1 MLQILKKN
9 PNVLLETLQYFTF
22 LCKFIFHKDQKRSG
36 IINLI
41 SGESLGK
48 VRKKSWKCQG
58 KILEKSGKSQGK
70 NEELVS
76 ENHLIS
82 VKSQG
87 ILSEEVRTN
96 PVLGARL
103 KFGPSR
109 KSKM

>member
-1 MLQILKKN
+1 M
-9 PNVLLETLQYFTF
+9 LETLQYFTF

-58 KILEKSGKSQGK
+58 KILEKSGK
-70 NEELVS
+70 NEELVR
-76 ENHLIS
+76 ENDLIS

-87 ILSEEVRTN
+87 ILSEVRTN
-96 PVLGARL
+96 PVIVA
-103 KFGPSR
+103 
-109 KSKM
+109 